1 MMLTEHNVWDDV
13 SHNAMHSTSI
23 STSIHQDISSNWLKT
38 QRWRVTGCLNKNRG
52 QFFGSEQEV
61 KKKQMD
67 LFMLTESISAL
78 FTRFIA
84 KNNSW
89 SQIKN
94 IYILLH
100 PTFRCSFLSVS
111 SVRRICC
118 STCAT
123 NPVNMHLDLLTGV
136 LKCSRWKIS
145 KLIVIDV
152 IHCLLC
158 LWIFTVDCTGQD
170 LQSSLSKSGQNDL
183 IDCGQHTRH

>member
-1 MMLTEHNVWDDV
+1 MTCYWLFKQEQRSVFWQWAGSKKKANG
-13 SHNAMHSTSI
+13 SI
-23 STSIHQDISSNWLKT
+23 YAHRIHQCPVYTLH
-38 QRWRVTGCLNKNRG
+38 C
-52 QFFGSEQEV
+52 
-61 KKKQMD
+61 
-67 LFMLTESISAL
+67 
-78 FTRFIA
+78 

-89 SQIKN
+89 SKIKN

-123 NPVNMHLDLLTGV
+123 NPVNMHLDLLRDV
-136 LKCSRWKIS
+136 LKCSCWKIS
-145 KLIVIDV
+145 KLIVSDL
-152 IHCLLC
+152 IHCLFC

>member
-1 MMLTEHNVWDDV
+1 MRFSCTNTKMMLTEHNVWDDV
-13 SHNAMHSTSI
+13 THNAMHSTSI

-89 SQIKN
+89 SKIKN
-94 IYILLH
+94 IYISYSILHFAVLFYRSHLLDAFVA
-100 PTFRCSFLSVS
+100 PPVQRTQWTCTWTFWQAFSSAAAEKSVS
-111 SVRRICC
+111 
-118 STCAT
+118 
-123 NPVNMHLDLLTGV
+123 LLFQ
-136 LKCSRWKIS
+136 I
-145 KLIVIDV
+145 
-152 IHCLLC
+152 
-158 LWIFTVDCTGQD
+158 
-170 LQSSLSKSGQNDL
+170 
-183 IDCGQHTRH
+183 